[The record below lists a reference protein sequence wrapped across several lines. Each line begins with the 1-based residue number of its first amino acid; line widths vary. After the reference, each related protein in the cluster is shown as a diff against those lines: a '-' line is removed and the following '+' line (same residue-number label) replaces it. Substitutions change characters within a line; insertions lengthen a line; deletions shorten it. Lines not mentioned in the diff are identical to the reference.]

1 MDKLQHE
8 DCYKG
13 GSNMMYRSDFSG
25 MMENIDL
32 VVKLLWDVKDR
43 ISDRETLIQHNESN
57 VVSINNRIDFK
68 DVPSVETALA
78 EIRTA
83 RKLLSETAIELN
95 LGRHYT
101 GREYEDD

>member
-1 MDKLQHE
+1 MI
-8 DCYKG
+8 
-13 GSNMMYRSDFSG
+13 YRSNFEG
-25 MMENIDL
+25 MTENIDL

-43 ISDRETLIQHNESN
+43 ISDREASTQYNESN
-57 VVSINNRIDFK
+57 VVINNRTDFR

-83 RKLLSETAIELN
+83 RKLLTETATELN

>member
-1 MDKLQHE
+1 MT
-8 DCYKG
+8 
-13 GSNMMYRSDFSG
+13 YRSDFED
-25 MMENIDL
+25 MTDNIDL

-43 ISDRETLIQHNESN
+43 ISDREALTQYNESN
-57 VVSINNRIDFK
+57 VVINDRTDFK
-68 DVPSVETALA
+68 YVPSVETALA

-83 RKLLSETAIELN
+83 RKLLNDTATELN

>member
-1 MDKLQHE
+1 MT
-8 DCYKG
+8 
-13 GSNMMYRSDFSG
+13 YRSDFED
-25 MMENIDL
+25 MTDNIDL

-43 ISDRETLIQHNESN
+43 ISDRETLIQYNESN
-57 VVSINNRIDFK
+57 VVSINDRIDFK

-101 GREYEDD
+101 RREYEDD

>member
-1 MDKLQHE
+1 MT
-8 DCYKG
+8 
-13 GSNMMYRSDFSG
+13 YRSNFED
-25 MMENIDL
+25 MTENIDL

-43 ISDRETLIQHNESN
+43 ISDRYTSIQHNENN
-57 VVSINNRIDFK
+57 VVSISNRTDFR

-83 RKLLSETAIELN
+83 RKLLLETATELN

>member
-1 MDKLQHE
+1 MT
-8 DCYKG
+8 
-13 GSNMMYRSDFSG
+13 YRSDFED
-25 MMENIDL
+25 MTDNIDL

-43 ISDRETLIQHNESN
+43 ISDREALTQYNESN
-57 VVSINNRIDFK
+57 VINDSIGFR

-83 RKLLSETAIELN
+83 RKLLLETATELN

-101 GREYEDD
+101 GREYEID

>member
-1 MDKLQHE
+1 MT
-8 DCYKG
+8 
-13 GSNMMYRSDFSG
+13 YRSDFSG
-25 MMENIDL
+25 MTDNIDL
-32 VVKLLWDVKDR
+32 AVKLLWDVKDR
-43 ISDRETLIQHNESN
+43 ISDREASTQYNESN
-57 VVSINNRIDFK
+57 VVINDRTDFR

-83 RKLLSETAIELN
+83 RKLLSETAMELS

>member
-1 MDKLQHE
+1 MT
-8 DCYKG
+8 
-13 GSNMMYRSDFSG
+13 YRSDFSG

-43 ISDRETLIQHNESN
+43 ISDREALTQYNESN
-57 VVSINNRIDFK
+57 VVSINDRIDFR

-83 RKLLSETAIELN
+83 RKLLSETAMELS

-101 GREYEDD
+101 GKEYEDD

>member
-1 MDKLQHE
+1 MT
-8 DCYKG
+8 
-13 GSNMMYRSDFSG
+13 YRSDFEG

-43 ISDRETLIQHNESN
+43 ISDREALTQYNESN
-57 VVSINNRIDFK
+57 VVINNRTDFR

-83 RKLLSETAIELN
+83 RKLLSETATELS

>member
-1 MDKLQHE
+1 MI
-8 DCYKG
+8 
-13 GSNMMYRSDFSG
+13 YRSNFEG
-25 MMENIDL
+25 MTENIDL

-57 VVSINNRIDFK
+57 VVSINDRIDFK

-83 RKLLSETAIELN
+83 RKLLIETATELN

-101 GREYEDD
+101 GREYEEVL

>member
-1 MDKLQHE
+1 MT
-8 DCYKG
+8 
-13 GSNMMYRSDFSG
+13 YRSDFSG

-43 ISDRETLIQHNESN
+43 INDRESVTSYNESN
-57 VVSINNRIDFK
+57 VISLNDRINFK

-78 EIRTA
+78 EMRTA
-83 RKLLSETAIELN
+83 RKLIQETATELN

>member
-1 MDKLQHE
+1 MT
-8 DCYKG
+8 
-13 GSNMMYRSDFSG
+13 YRSDFEG
-25 MMENIDL
+25 MTENIEL

-57 VVSINNRIDFK
+57 VVSINDRTDFR

>member
-1 MDKLQHE
+1 
-8 DCYKG
+8 
-13 GSNMMYRSDFSG
+13 MYRSDFEG
-25 MMENIDL
+25 MTENIDL

-43 ISDRETLIQHNESN
+43 ISDRYTLIQHNESN
-57 VVSINNRIDFK
+57 VVSINDSIDFK

-83 RKLLSETAIELN
+83 RKLLIETATELS

-101 GREYEDD
+101 GRELEND

>member
-1 MDKLQHE
+1 
-8 DCYKG
+8 
-13 GSNMMYRSDFSG
+13 MYRSDFEG
-25 MMENIDL
+25 MTDNIDL
-32 VVKLLWDVKDR
+32 AVKLLWDVKDR
-43 ISDRETLIQHNESN
+43 ISDREASTQYNESN
-57 VVSINNRIDFK
+57 VVINNRTDFR

>member
-1 MDKLQHE
+1 
-8 DCYKG
+8 
-13 GSNMMYRSDFSG
+13 MMYRSNFEG
-25 MMENIDL
+25 MTENIDL

-43 ISDRETLIQHNESN
+43 ISDRYTLIQHNESN
-57 VVSINNRIDFK
+57 VVSINDRIDFR

-83 RKLLSETAIELN
+83 RKLLSETAIELS

>member
-1 MDKLQHE
+1 MI
-8 DCYKG
+8 
-13 GSNMMYRSDFSG
+13 YRSNFEG
-25 MMENIDL
+25 MTENIDL

-43 ISDRETLIQHNESN
+43 ISDREASTQYNESN
-57 VVSINNRIDFK
+57 VVINNRTDFR

-83 RKLLSETAIELN
+83 RKLLLETATELN

>member
-1 MDKLQHE
+1 MI
-8 DCYKG
+8 
-13 GSNMMYRSDFSG
+13 YRSNFEG
-25 MMENIDL
+25 MTENIDL

-43 ISDRETLIQHNESN
+43 ISDREASTQYNESN
-57 VVSINNRIDFK
+57 VVINDRTDFR

-83 RKLLSETAIELN
+83 RKLLSETATELS

-101 GREYEDD
+101 GREC

>member
-1 MDKLQHE
+1 MT
-8 DCYKG
+8 
-13 GSNMMYRSDFSG
+13 YRSDFEG
-25 MMENIDL
+25 MTDNIDL
-32 VVKLLWDVKDR
+32 VVKLLWDIKDR
-43 ISDRETLIQHNESN
+43 ISDREVLIQHNETN
-57 VVSINNRIDFK
+57 VISINNRTDFK

-83 RKLLSETAIELN
+83 RKLLSETATELN

>member
-1 MDKLQHE
+1 MT
-8 DCYKG
+8 
-13 GSNMMYRSDFSG
+13 YRSDFEG
-25 MMENIDL
+25 MTDNIDL

-43 ISDRETLIQHNESN
+43 ISDREALTQYNESN
-57 VVSINNRIDFK
+57 VINDSIGFR

-83 RKLLSETAIELN
+83 RKLLLETATELN

>member
-1 MDKLQHE
+1 MT
-8 DCYKG
+8 
-13 GSNMMYRSDFSG
+13 YRSDFSG
-25 MMENIDL
+25 MTENIDL

-43 ISDRETLIQHNESN
+43 ISDRETLIQHNETN
-57 VVSINNRIDFK
+57 VVSINDRTDFR

>member
-1 MDKLQHE
+1 MT
-8 DCYKG
+8 
-13 GSNMMYRSDFSG
+13 YRSDFEG
-25 MMENIDL
+25 MTENIDL

-57 VVSINNRIDFK
+57 VVSINDRTDFR

>member
-1 MDKLQHE
+1 MT
-8 DCYKG
+8 
-13 GSNMMYRSDFSG
+13 YRSDFNG
-25 MMENIDL
+25 MTDNIDL
-32 VVKLLWDVKDR
+32 AVKLIWDVKDR
-43 ISDRETLIQHNESN
+43 ISDREALTQYNESN
-57 VVSINNRIDFK
+57 VISINDRTDFK

-83 RKLLSETAIELN
+83 RKLLSETATELN

>member
-1 MDKLQHE
+1 MNL
-8 DCYKG
+8 G
-13 GSNMMYRSDFSG
+13 GNNMTYRSDFSG
-25 MMENIDL
+25 MTENIDL
-32 VVKLLWDVKDR
+32 VIKLLWDVKDR
-43 ISDRETLIQHNESN
+43 ISNRETLIQHNESN
-57 VVSINNRIDFK
+57 VVSINDRIDFK

-101 GREYEDD
+101 GRELEND

>member
-1 MDKLQHE
+1 MT
-8 DCYKG
+8 
-13 GSNMMYRSDFSG
+13 YRSDFSA
-25 MMENIDL
+25 MTDNIDL

-43 ISDRETLIQHNESN
+43 ISDREALTQYNESN
-57 VVSINNRIDFK
+57 VISINDRTDFK

-101 GREYEDD
+101 GRGYDEDD

>member
-1 MDKLQHE
+1 MT
-8 DCYKG
+8 
-13 GSNMMYRSDFSG
+13 YRSDFEG

-43 ISDRETLIQHNESN
+43 ISDRETLTQHNESN
-57 VVSINNRIDFK
+57 VVINDKTDFR

>member
-1 MDKLQHE
+1 MNL
-8 DCYKG
+8 G
-13 GSNMMYRSDFSG
+13 GNNMTYRSDFEG
-25 MMENIDL
+25 MTDNIDL
-32 VVKLLWDVKDR
+32 VIKLLWDIKGR
-43 ISDRETLIQHNESN
+43 ISDRETVTSYNESN
-57 VVSINNRIDFK
+57 AISLNDRINFK

>member
-1 MDKLQHE
+1 MT
-8 DCYKG
+8 
-13 GSNMMYRSDFSG
+13 YRSDFSG
-25 MMENIDL
+25 MTENIDL
-32 VVKLLWDVKDR
+32 VIKLLWDVKDR

-57 VVSINNRIDFK
+57 IVSINNRIDFK

-83 RKLLSETAIELN
+83 RKLLSETATELN

>member
-1 MDKLQHE
+1 MI
-8 DCYKG
+8 
-13 GSNMMYRSDFSG
+13 YRSDFEG
-25 MMENIDL
+25 MTDNIDL
-32 VVKLLWDVKDR
+32 AVKLLWDVRDR
-43 ISDRETLIQHNESN
+43 ISDREASTQYNESN
-57 VVSINNRIDFK
+57 VVINDRTDFR

-83 RKLLSETAIELN
+83 RKLLLETATELN

>member
-1 MDKLQHE
+1 
-8 DCYKG
+8 
-13 GSNMMYRSDFSG
+13 MYRSDFEG
-25 MMENIDL
+25 MTENIDL
-32 VVKLLWDVKDR
+32 VVKLLWDVRGR
-43 ISDRETLIQHNESN
+43 ISDREASTQYNESN
-57 VVSINNRIDFK
+57 VVINDRTDFR

-83 RKLLSETAIELN
+83 RKLLSETAIELS

>member
-1 MDKLQHE
+1 MT
-8 DCYKG
+8 
-13 GSNMMYRSDFSG
+13 YRSDFSG
-25 MMENIDL
+25 MTDNIDL
-32 VVKLLWDVKDR
+32 AVKLIWDVKDR
-43 ISDRETLIQHNESN
+43 ISDRETLTQHNETN
-57 VVSINNRIDFK
+57 VMSINNRTDFR

-101 GREYEDD
+101 GREC

>member
-1 MDKLQHE
+1 MT
-8 DCYKG
+8 
-13 GSNMMYRSDFSG
+13 YRSDFSG
-25 MMENIDL
+25 MTDNIDL
-32 VVKLLWDVKDR
+32 VVKLLWDVRDR

-57 VVSINNRIDFK
+57 VVSLNDRIDFR

-83 RKLLSETAIELN
+83 RKLLSETATELN

-101 GREYEDD
+101 GREYEEVL

>member
-1 MDKLQHE
+1 MI
-8 DCYKG
+8 
-13 GSNMMYRSDFSG
+13 YRSDFNS
-25 MMENIDL
+25 MTENIDL

-43 ISDRETLIQHNESN
+43 ISDREALTQYNESN
-57 VVSINNRIDFK
+57 VVSINDRIDFR

-83 RKLLSETAIELN
+83 RKLLIETATELN

>member
-1 MDKLQHE
+1 MT
-8 DCYKG
+8 
-13 GSNMMYRSDFSG
+13 YRSDFSG
-25 MMENIDL
+25 MTENIDL
-32 VVKLLWDVKDR
+32 VIKLLWDVKDR
-43 ISDRETLIQHNESN
+43 ISNRETLIQHNESN
-57 VVSINNRIDFK
+57 VVSINNRTDFR

>member
-1 MDKLQHE
+1 MT
-8 DCYKG
+8 
-13 GSNMMYRSDFSG
+13 YRSDFSG

-32 VVKLLWDVKDR
+32 VVKLLWDVRGR
-43 ISDRETLIQHNESN
+43 ISDREASTQYNESN
-57 VVSINNRIDFK
+57 VVINDRTDFR

-83 RKLLSETAIELN
+83 RKLLSETATELN

-101 GREYEDD
+101 GRDYEDD